1 MGDCDVLPRSG
12 GSVRRPRT
20 EPAGG
25 RHRRR
30 AGRRVTATEA
40 ERHRRRGL
48 IPWWRTRTWGKD
60 VETLA
65 RLHRCL
71 LALEVEAEAEHP
83 APLPAPT
90 LLAPPDGREAAAELA
105 APPPEETPEQDD
117 GPELPRAADQTSDP
131 AGAGRPED
139 RLDEVPVAGGPEPVA
154 ERVTRSEERRV

>member
-65 RLHRCL
+65 RLHRSL
-71 LALEVEAEAEHP
+71 LALEVEAEAEHQ

-90 LLAPPDGREAAAELA
+90 LLAPPDDREVAAELT
-105 APPPEETPEQDD
+105 APPPEPAG
-117 GPELPRAADQTSDP
+117 GPELPQAAEQTSDP
-131 AGAGRPED
+131 AGADRPAD
-139 RLDEVPVAGGPEPVA
+139 RLDEVPVADDPEPAA
-154 ERVTRSEERRV
+154 EPAAA